1 MIYRIVK
8 LHFHKD
14 KVTNFLELFDQV
26 VSKVNKQPGCIEM
39 YMTQDVNNAGIFI
52 THSKWESIEDLNNYR
67 DSELFA
73 TIWPTIKPWFEQKAE
88 AWSMN
93 IIQSK

>member
-8 LHFHKD
+8 LHFQPEKIED
-14 KVTNFLELFDQV
+14 FLILFDQV
-26 VSKVNKQPGCIEM
+26 ALNVNNQPGCIEM
-39 YMTQDVNNAGIFI
+39 FMTQDIHNPQIFI
-52 THSKWESIEDLNNYR
+52 THSKWESENDLNNYR

-73 TIWPTIKPWFEQKAE
+73 IIWPTIKPWFEKKTE

-93 IIQSK
+93 LIDN